1 MSECLHHING
11 AGFLIV
17 WLQVFDDTF
26 RTHNK
31 EPAPFFLLCLQR
43 QYEMEVYEYLFK
55 SDFIDYPNQLKT
67 KQWEEK
73 RNRILNRDNHRCQIC
88 GKGKSKWTRFNDKFY
103 NVGIEYNCSSNTVED
118 IVSANLSVSEL
129 KSLIQAKVIKFIET
143 SSGLCVGVSD
153 NGILGIMDSNTGNA
167 LKSEF
172 IPDNVKFNFIR
183 HESGMLYYFAHLKDA
198 DLSKIKLE
206 APYWTEYPRFLNVH
220 HKHYIIQHK
229 AWEYEDDDLVT
240 LCNECHTKVH
250 KAIGAPVYSDEN
262 GYMKEVH
269 LTPCYRCQGTGYFPE
284 YKHVENGIC
293 FRCSG
298 ARFEEFIQHASNQDN
313 IISKEDLP
321 F

>member
-1 MSECLHHING
+1 
-11 AGFLIV
+11 
-17 WLQVFDDTF
+17 
-26 RTHNK
+26 
-31 EPAPFFLLCLQR
+31 
-43 QYEMEVYEYLFK
+43 MEVYEYLFK

-73 RNRILNRDNHRCQIC
+73 RSRILDRDNHRCQIC
-88 GKGKSKWTRFNDKFY
+88 GRTKSGWSKHDGKYYYT
-103 NVGIEYNCSSNTVED
+103 GIDYSCSDISQED
-118 IVSANLSVSEL
+118 IVSTKLPINEFKALM
-129 KSLIQAKVIKFIET
+129 QAKSIEILRTNDNAFI
-143 SSGLCVGVSD
+143 GISD
-153 NGILGIMDSNTGNA
+153 NGILGVMNFNDFEA
-167 LKSEF
+167 
-172 IPDNVKFNFIR
+172 VKNQCKIEVNFIK
-183 HESGMLYYFAHLKDA
+183 HNSGLLYFLINKANTNLNDIQVMTPY
-198 DLSKIKLE
+198 LSETPI
-206 APYWTEYPRFLNVH
+206 FLNVH

-269 LTPCYRCQGTGYFPE
+269 LTPCHRCQGTGYFPE

-293 FRCSG
+293 FRCRG